1 MPVMKNKQLNDL
13 SRLCIHTITTKPWD
27 IETAIDKFAAQ
38 GVSGITVWR
47 DAYGGHSP
55 GNIGKMIRKTGL
67 VPVSLCRGGFFP
79 SVDKERRQAA
89 IADNLVALEEAAEMG
104 MPLIVLVC
112 GADPGQSPE
121 TSREQIRAGIE
132 AILPRAGQLNVK
144 LAIEPLHPVYAD
156 TRSAIN
162 TMKQANDMAGYFNSP
177 WLGVALDV
185 YHIWWDADLQGEIVR
200 CGEADSIFALHVCDW
215 KVPTTD
221 ILLDRGIMGEGC
233 INIPQI
239 RNWVTQAGY
248 SGFIE
253 VEIFSE
259 TLWKSDQDKFLKRIV
274 EAYRIS
280 V

>member
-1 MPVMKNKQLNDL
+1 MKNEQLTDL

-47 DAYGGHSP
+47 DAYGVHSP
-55 GNIGKMIRKTGL
+55 GKIGKMIRKAGL
-67 VPVSLCRGGFFP
+67 LPVSLCRGGFFP

-89 IADNLVALEEAAEMG
+89 IADNLMALEEAAEMG
-104 MPLIVLVC
+104 MPMVVLVC

-121 TSREQIRAGIE
+121 TSREQIRVGIE

-177 WLGVALDV
+177 WLGVAVDV

-200 CGEADSIFALHVCDW
+200 CGEADRIFAFHICDW

-239 RNWVTQAGY
+239 RQWVTRAGF

-259 TLWKSDQDKFLKRIV
+259 TLWKSDQDEFLKSIV

>member
-1 MPVMKNKQLNDL
+1 MKNKQLDDL

-27 IETAIDKFAAQ
+27 IETAIDKFATQ

-67 VPVSLCRGGFFP
+67 MPVSLCRGGFFP

-144 LAIEPLHPVYAD
+144 LAIEPLHPAYAD

-177 WLGVALDV
+177 WLGVAVDV
-185 YHIWWDADLQGEIVR
+185 YHVWWDADLQGEIVR
-200 CGEADSIFALHVCDW
+200 CGEAEKIFAFHVCDW

-259 TLWKSDQDKFLKRIV
+259 TLWKSDQDKFLKSIV

>member
-1 MPVMKNKQLNDL
+1 MQNEQLNDL

-27 IETAIDKFAAQ
+27 IETAIDRFAAQ
-38 GVSGITVWR
+38 GVSGISVWR
-47 DAYGGHSP
+47 DAYGRHSP
-55 GNIGKMIRKTGL
+55 ADIGKMIRKTGIR
-67 VPVSLCRGGFFP
+67 PVSLCRGGFFP
-79 SVDKERRQAA
+79 SVDKERRKVA
-89 IADNLVALEEAAEMG
+89 IADNLLALEEAAEMG
-104 MPLIVLVC
+104 MPLVVLVC

-132 AILPRAGQLNVK
+132 AVLPRAGQLNVK

-177 WLGVALDV
+177 WLGVAVDV
-185 YHIWWDADLQGEIVR
+185 YHVWWDEDLQAEIVR
-200 CGEADSIFALHVCDW
+200 CGGAERIFAFHVCDW

-239 RNWVTQAGY
+239 RQWVNQAGF
-248 SGFIE
+248 SGFNE

-259 TLWKSDQDKFLKRIV
+259 TLWKSDQDKFLKSIV
-274 EAYRIS
+274 EAYRMY